1 VSPLEG
7 STARANRL
15 LVLDDDPF
23 IPRWIRKVAE
33 HEGYDV
39 SICTDL
45 TTIRAVHRSAR
56 PTLILMDLTLG
67 GGYQG
72 LEALRLL
79 SADRCTT
86 PIILTGS
93 AEPGV
98 LHSASRFGM
107 TLDLSMAGIIPKPI
121 ELGQLRRA
129 LASHLHEQREVSTVD
144 AMLSGATESLSAAQ
158 AAVTARA
165 NSAVADEARLR
176 QAFEA
181 DELRVYYQP
190 QISLRTGAVVAMEAL
205 VRWQHPLRG
214 LISPNSFLANAE
226 RADLIR
232 SLTFFVLESAL
243 DECRGW
249 ARAGQP
255 VSISVNL
262 SSSLLHDPTL
272 PDAVEALLERFH
284 VAPGCL
290 TFEVDESAA
299 IGHVHD
305 VLDSLTRLRFKGCR
319 LSLDN
324 FGTGFSSLVELRNLP
339 FSQLKIDKAYIH
351 ESRAHQAARG
361 IVEAVIEFGHR
372 IGLEIV
378 AEGVEDRET
387 LTLLKEAGCDLA
399 QGFLI
404 SRPVDAAAVATM
416 LGASTQ
422 PVPRTRA
429 LGSRAN

>member
-79 SADRCTT
+79 SAEHSTT

-107 TLDLSMAGIIPKPI
+107 TLDLSMADIIPKPI

-129 LASHLHEQREVSTVD
+129 LAAHLHEQREVSTVD
-144 AMLSGATESLSAAQ
+144 LMLSANEAADSSTEAS
-158 AAVTARA
+158 A
-165 NSAVADEARLR
+165 NSTAASDEARLR

-214 LISPNSFLANAE
+214 LISPTSFLANAE

-232 SLTFFVLESAL
+232 SLTFFVLETAL
-243 DECRGW
+243 DECHGW
-249 ARAGQP
+249 SRAGQP

-262 SSSLLHDPTL
+262 ATSLLHEPTL
-272 PDAVEALLERFH
+272 ADDVEALLERYH

-305 VLDSLTRLRFKGCR
+305 VLDALTRLRFKGCR

-339 FSQLKIDKAYIH
+339 FSQLKIDKAYVH
-351 ESRAHQAARG
+351 ETRSHQAARG

-404 SRPVDAAAVATM
+404 SRPVDAAAVAAM
-416 LGASTQ
+416 LDTTP
-422 PVPRTRA
+422 PVAKTRA
-429 LGSRAN
+429 SGSRAN

>member
-1 VSPLEG
+1 MSPLEG
-7 STARANRL
+7 SIARANRL

-79 SADRCTT
+79 AAERSTT

-129 LASHLHEQREVSTVD
+129 LAAHLHETREVSTVD
-144 AMLSGATESLSAAQ
+144 VMLSTPAESPAAAHT
-158 AAVTARA
+158 AA
-165 NSAVADEARLR
+165 SDEARLR

-190 QISLRTGAVVAMEAL
+190 QISLRTGAVVSMEAL

-214 LISPNSFLANAE
+214 LISPSTFLASAE

-232 SLTFFVLESAL
+232 GLTFFVLERAL

-249 ARAGQP
+249 TRAGQP
-255 VSISVNL
+255 VAISVNL
-262 SSSLLHDPTL
+262 SSSMLHEPTL
-272 PDAVEALLERFH
+272 PDAVEELLERYS

-305 VLDSLTRLRFKGCR
+305 VLDALTRLRFKGCR

-351 ESRAHQAARG
+351 EARSHQAARG

-404 SRPVDAAAVATM
+404 SRPVDATAVAT
-416 LGASTQ
+416 LLSAAAP
-422 PVPRTRA
+422 PVSKART